1 MVVDD
6 SKHFAMAVS
15 HFLAGE
21 ERFDVLP
28 TAHTGIEAL
37 ERAPLEQPDLMLL
50 DVSMPGLNG
59 LAVAARVKALAVPP
73 KVVMMTLEDGEMYRD
88 SAIAAGADGFLTKND
103 FARDL
108 PRIVD
113 SLFATAPRR

>member
-6 SKHFAMAVS
+6 SQHFAMAVT

-21 ERFDVLP
+21 GRFDVLA
-28 TAHTGIEAL
+28 TANSGIEAL
-37 ERAPLEQPDLMLL
+37 ARAPVEKPDLMLL

-59 LAVAARVKALAVPP
+59 LAVAARVKALAAPP
-73 KVVMMTLEDGEMYRD
+73 KVVMMTLEDGELYRD

-113 SLFATAPRR
+113 ALFASPRS